1 MKRQT
6 AHFQPPTNGLPTPF
20 QPPTNGVCVPTP
32 YNPRAL
38 EQVQRGLEPAG
49 PCSTLHGGKT
59 LIDPCSDRYSLGW
72 IQLIGG
78 MRSLTF
84 NTRRRHRVFTQTTWS
99 RPWLFPVA
107 FDFLNGAVGVKNNAI
122 NALLQRVRR
131 MRVPSAKP
139 DLWRVSPAPPPK
151 DRGGLPGGGE
161 TAASSWRSGVS
172 HFSRRPS
179 KNLDLGLAS

>member
-6 AHFQPPTNGLPTPF
+6 AHFQPPTNGLPTPY

-78 MRSLTF
+78 MCALTF
-84 NTRRRHRVFTQTTWS
+84 NTRRRHRVFISKTRR
-99 RPWLFPVA
+99 RPWLF
-107 FDFLNGAVGVKNNAI
+107 
-122 NALLQRVRR
+122 
-131 MRVPSAKP
+131 
-139 DLWRVSPAPPPK
+139 WRVSPAPPPK
-151 DRGGLPGGGE
+151 GRGGVPGGGE
-161 TAASSWRSGVS
+161 TWSGVS
-172 HFSRRPS
+172 HLSRRPS